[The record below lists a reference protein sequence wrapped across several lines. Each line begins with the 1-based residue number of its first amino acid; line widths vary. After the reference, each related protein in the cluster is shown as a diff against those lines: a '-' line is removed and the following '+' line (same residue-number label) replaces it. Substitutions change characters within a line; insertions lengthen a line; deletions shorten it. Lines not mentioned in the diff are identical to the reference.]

1 MNKLFKDDILTTDV
15 QVKGETDTYVVKISF
30 GGFLELLYDQ
40 LKVTNEFNLKAV
52 TRALINGFNRDDVYI
67 HCSCPDW
74 QYRFAYFATKN
85 NINSGD
91 AENRPSDTTNPND
104 MLGSACKHVLL
115 VLSNTSWL
123 LKVASVIHNY
133 VNYMEKHHE
142 RLYQKIIYP
151 AIWKK
156 EYEEP
161 EQLSLFDDEDE
172 LATDTDTIDTS
183 NVYARTKNQFKKG
196 NTSGIRFISN
206 RDDPQLT
213 IDDISKQQENI

>member
-1 MNKLFKDDILTTDV
+1 M
-15 QVKGETDTYVVKISF
+15 
-30 GGFLELLYDQ
+30 
-40 LKVTNEFNLKAV
+40 
-52 TRALINGFNRDDVYI
+52 
-67 HCSCPDW
+67 
-74 QYRFAYFATKN
+74 
-85 NINSGD
+85 
-91 AENRPSDTTNPND
+91 
-104 MLGSACKHVLL
+104 
-115 VLSNTSWL
+115 
-123 LKVASVIHNY
+123 
-133 VNYMEKHHE
+133 
-142 RLYQKIIYP
+142 YQKIIYP

-183 NVYARTKNQFKKG
+183 NVYAKTKNQFKKG